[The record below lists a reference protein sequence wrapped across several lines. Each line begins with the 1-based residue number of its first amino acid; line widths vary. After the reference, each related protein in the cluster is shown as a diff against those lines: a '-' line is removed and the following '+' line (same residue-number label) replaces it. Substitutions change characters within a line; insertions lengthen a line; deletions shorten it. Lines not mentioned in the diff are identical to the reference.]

1 MQPEMEPDL
10 CLLEIAAAL
19 GFHDEFHMRK
29 AFKQKYGI
37 SPQRYRRPRLTGEE
51 EKRKQLT

>member
-37 SPQRYRRPRLTGEE
+37 SPQSYRRPRLTGEE
-51 EKRKQLT
+51 EPADET